1 MNFLK
6 KLLCKI
12 CGEYYPDDWTMKFNL
27 YNPIHY
33 GLCETFVNSLG
44 GYYSIHTEKNVY
56 VSLALHL
63 KKNNV
68 DIDFHG
74 YLDFVREYD
83 NRYLRTITFSSG
95 VSGTDSYSCG
105 SKNVLKKLPKRDSK
119 GRFSK

>member
-12 CGEYYPDDWTMKFNL
+12 SGEYYPKERSMKFFL

-44 GYYSIHTEKNVY
+44 GYCSIHTEKDVY
-56 VSLALHL
+56 ESLALHL

-74 YLDFVREYD
+74 FLDFVREYD
-83 NRYLRTITFSSG
+83 NRYIRTMTFSSG
-95 VSGTDSYSCG
+95 VSGTFSPSVTGLNYT
-105 SKNVLKKLPKRDSK
+105 KILPKRDSK